1 MFGFSKSKCQ
11 SAEDDVKS
19 SKLKKKWFF
28 RLNKGLQR
36 TRNRLTDALSHLIL
50 GKKTIDVD
58 LLDKLE
64 MILLTA
70 DVGMKASQSILKK
83 LSHQVARK
91 SLSDPTAL
99 MSALRTEL
107 LAILEPCQYPLNI
120 NQSPF
125 VILIVG
131 VNGVGKT
138 TTVAKLAHFYQLQN
152 KRVMLAAGDT
162 FRAAAIEQLQTWGER
177 NQVPV
182 IAQQPGA
189 DSASVIYDAMKAAM
203 ARNYDILIVDTA
215 GRLHTKSYLM
225 EELKKIKHVMKKVNP
240 EAPHETLLIIDAG
253 TGQNA
258 INQVEQFNEYI
269 GLNGISLTKLD
280 GTAKGGVIFGI
291 AKKIQLPIRF
301 VCVGEQ
307 IDDLITFDAEEF
319 ITVLLEIKT
328 RDLFYRF

>member
-1 MFGFSKSKCQ
+1 MLGFLKSKCQ
-11 SAEDDVKS
+11 PIKDDVES

-28 RLNKGLQR
+28 HLNKGLRR
-36 TRNRLTDALSHLIL
+36 TRNWLTDALRLIL
-50 GKKTIDVD
+50 SKKTIDAD

-64 MILLTA
+64 VILLTA
-70 DVGMKASQSILKK
+70 DVGMKASQSILEK
-83 LSHQVARK
+83 LSQQVARK
-91 SLSDPTAL
+91 SLLDPTAL
-99 MSALRTEL
+99 INVLKTEL
-107 LAILEPCQYPLNI
+107 LAILEPCQCPLNI

-138 TTVAKLAHFYQLQN
+138 TTAAKLTHFYQLQN

-189 DSASVIYDAMKAAM
+189 DSASVIYDAMKAAT
-203 ARNYDILIVDTA
+203 ARNYDILIADTA
-215 GRLHTKSYLM
+215 GRLHTKSHLM
-225 EELKKIKHVMKKVNP
+225 EELKKIKHVIKKINP
-240 EAPHETLLIIDAG
+240 GAPHETLLIIDAG

-258 INQVEQFNEYI
+258 INQVEQFNESI

-280 GTAKGGVIFGI
+280 GTAKGGVVFGI

-301 VCVGEQ
+301 ICVGEQ
-307 IDDLITFDAEEF
+307 IDDLITFNAKEF
-319 ITVLLEIKT
+319 ITILLNRKSP
-328 RDLFYRF
+328 